1 MYFVACEF
9 DHMRIS
15 SETHGR
21 NVFARLALIGLVSG
35 TVAGCSSDST
45 RFLTDGF
52 TAPPQQQA
60 NAGYGGGYQGQ
71 AGGGD
76 VTGSLGAAPSGR
88 VDSVPLP
95 PPGQAGPGIQ
105 PSSYASSGAAQ
116 PLYGAS
122 GYGAA
127 GYSATAPVTASAR
140 PAVPGTHVVVGGE
153 TLASVARMYG
163 VSPAALGAA
172 NNIAPG
178 NTVRTGQTLVIPP
191 GGNGASQTHAA
202 QAVAQPALAAK
213 PPQVATAPNTLSV
226 PGKPASQPATVAAK
240 PLTTAPVLSQN
251 LTPPAAAQTATA
263 AAKPAPAPKVAAAP
277 TQPVAKS
284 SAPEPKVETA
294 AKVTPADD
302 ADDGPRASGSGPQFR
317 APVRGRVIASFGPK
331 PGGAHNDGVNFAVP
345 EGTGVRAAE
354 DGTVAYAGNEL
365 KGYGNLVLV
374 KHADGYVTAY
384 AHNSE
389 LSVKRGDTVR
399 RGQIIAKA
407 GQSGNVNSPQLHFE
421 IRKGSTAVDP
431 SRYVAGL

>member
-1 MYFVACEF
+1 
-9 DHMRIS
+9 MRIS

-60 NAGYGGGYQGQ
+60 TAGYGGGYQGQ
-71 AGGGD
+71 QGGGQGGGD

-88 VDSVPLP
+88 VDAVALP
-95 PPGQAGPGIQ
+95 PPGQGGTGIQ
-105 PSSYASSGAAQ
+105 PSSYASSGATQ
-116 PLYGAS
+116 PLYGAA

-127 GYSATAPVTASAR
+127 APVTASAR

-163 VSPAALGAA
+163 VTPAALGAA

-178 NTVRTGQTLVIPP
+178 HTVRTGQTLVIPP
-191 GGNGASQTHAA
+191 GGNGASQAHAA
-202 QAVAQPALAAK
+202 QAAAQPALAAK
-213 PPQVATAPNTLSV
+213 PPQVAAAPQTLTV

-251 LTPPAAAQTATA
+251 LTPPPAAAA
-263 AAKPAPAPKVAAAP
+263 AAKPAPAPKLAAAP
-277 TQPVAKS
+277 TQAVAKS
-284 SAPEPKVETA
+284 AAPEPKVETA
-294 AKVTPADD
+294 AKVSPVADADD
-302 ADDGPRASGSGPQFR
+302 APRASGSGPQFR

-345 EGTGVRAAE
+345 EGTGVRSAE

-389 LSVKRGDTVR
+389 LNVKRGDTVR

-407 GQSGNVNSPQLHFE
+407 GQSGNVTSPQLHFE

>member
-1 MYFVACEF
+1 
-9 DHMRIS
+9 MRIS

-21 NVFARLALIGLVSG
+21 NVFARLALVGLVSG

-52 TAPPQQQA
+52 APPPQQQA
-60 NAGYGGGYQGQ
+60 NAGYGGGYQGGGYQ
-71 AGGGD
+71 AQPGGGD

-88 VDSVPLP
+88 VDSIPLP
-95 PPGQAGPGIQ
+95 PPGQGSAGIQ
-105 PSSYASSGAAQ
+105 TSSYAASGTAQ

-122 GYGAA
+122 GYGATA
-127 GYSATAPVTASAR
+127 PAPVTASAR

-163 VSPAALGAA
+163 VTPAALGAA
-172 NNIAPG
+172 NNIPPG
-178 NTVRTGQTLVIPP
+178 HTVRTGQTLVIPP
-191 GGNGASQTHAA
+191 GGNGASQAHA
-202 QAVAQPALAAK
+202 QAAAQPASAAK
-213 PPQVATAPNTLSV
+213 PPQVAAAPNTLTV

-251 LTPPAAAQTATA
+251 LTPPQASPAPVATA
-263 AAKPAPAPKVAAAP
+263 SAKPAPAGKPAAAP
-277 TQPVAKS
+277 TQAVAKS

-389 LSVKRGDTVR
+389 LNVKRGDTVR